1 MALPGQ
7 GHIEVGHKA
16 YGSHRMDTKDRLQER
31 YPARQHKI
39 RLPLLVLPLRKGLL
53 LMMRHP

>member
-1 MALPGQ
+1 
-7 GHIEVGHKA
+7 
-16 YGSHRMDTKDRLQER
+16 MDTKDRLQER